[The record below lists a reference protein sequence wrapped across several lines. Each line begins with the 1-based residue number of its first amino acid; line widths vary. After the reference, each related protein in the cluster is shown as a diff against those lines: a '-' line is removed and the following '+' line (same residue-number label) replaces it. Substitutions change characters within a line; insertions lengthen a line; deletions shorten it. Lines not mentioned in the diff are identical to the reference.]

1 MENFNYRLKQVFF
14 DAQTFA
20 SNLNHQRL
28 LPEHLLMI
36 MLSQE
41 NNEKIIKLSGGD
53 ILNLKQE
60 LNDYLNC
67 FPRVI
72 EEKKNSIFLD
82 KETKILI
89 DFLENQLKTASN
101 RNEIG
106 PQNLLLAMLSIPEL
120 NIYKLLHKIGVDI
133 DRLEKVINDKQN
145 LDLDSNINKKNLDRF
160 SRDLTKEASEG
171 KLDPVIGRDDEI
183 RRAIQV
189 LSRRTKN
196 NPILIGEP
204 GVGKT
209 AIVEGLALRI
219 INNDVPEILKNKKIM
234 SLDIGQLIAG
244 AKFRG
249 EFEERL
255 KSVLKEVSDSQDSVI
270 IFIDEI
276 HTIVGAGAS
285 EGAMDASNLFKP
297 QLARGELHCIGATTL
312 KEHSKYIEKDAAL
325 ARRFQTIY
333 INEPSVEDSI
343 SILRGL
349 KEKYEIHHGLPISD
363 KAIVSACELSDRY
376 ITERFLPDKAIDL
389 IDEASS
395 KLRMEIDSK
404 PAELDEVERRLTQ
417 YKIELEAINKEKDES
432 SKNRIEMLEKE
443 IEKLSEKNS
452 VLEKK
457 WKDEKKRL
465 SDNNDLKEQIDNYK
479 NELLIV
485 KRKGDLTRAGQLTYS
500 IIPDLEKALNETK
513 NNDNTKDL
521 FEAVDSEDIA
531 SVVSKWTGIPVNK
544 MLDEEQSKIL
554 SIEKFLNN
562 KVVGQNEAIK
572 KISDTVRRSRAGL
585 NDPTKP
591 IGSFIFVGPTGVGKT
606 ELTKALADFLFD
618 DERALVRV
626 DMGEYMEKHS
636 VARLIGSPPGYVGYD
651 EGGFLTES
659 IRRRPYQVILFDEI
673 EKAHKDV
680 FNIFLQILDDG
691 RLTDGQGRTI
701 NFSNTII
708 IMTSNLGAKNYS
720 KNDNSSSLQL
730 NKLIMDEVKNN
741 FNPEFINRLDDIIVF
756 NQLDLENINKIVLM
770 ELNKF
775 KLLLKEKGISLA
787 FDNEVITYLS
797 NNGYDQLYGARPIKR
812 LIQTEIKDRVAIEI
826 LEKNYSRGSA
836 IRLSLENNE
845 INIK

>member
-1 MENFNYRLKQVFF
+1 MENFNNKSKQIFF

-36 MLSQE
+36 MLSDDIIE
-41 NNEKIIKLSGGD
+41 DIIKSNGGN
-53 ILNLKQE
+53 ILNLKQS
-60 LNDYLNC
+60 LNDYLNN

-72 EEKKNSIFLD
+72 QDKKNTIYLD
-82 KETKILI
+82 KETKTLI
-89 DFLENQLKTASN
+89 NFLQNQYLSN
-101 RNEIG
+101 SKNYEVVPVAI
-106 PQNLLLAMLSIPEL
+106 LLAMVSIPEL
-120 NIYKLLHKIGVDI
+120 NVYKLLKTSGIDLAKLKDEVDSKKKSYS
-133 DRLEKVINDKQN
+133 DHARDNKTLEKFAI
-145 LDLDSNINKKNLDRF
+145 
-160 SRDLTKEASEG
+160 DLTKEASEG

-219 INNDVPEILKNKKIM
+219 VNSDVPEILKNKKIM

-255 KSVLKEVSDSQDSVI
+255 KSVLSEVSESRDSI
-270 IFIDEI
+270 IMFIDEI

-285 EGAMDASNLFKP
+285 EGAMDASNLLKP

-325 ARRFQTIY
+325 ARRFQTIF

-363 KAIVSACELSDRY
+363 KAIIAACELSDRY
-376 ITERFLPDKAIDL
+376 ISERFLPDKAIDL

-404 PAELDEVERRLTQ
+404 PTDLDETERKLTQ

-432 SKNRIEMLEKE
+432 SQNRIDILESE
-443 IEKLSEKNS
+443 INKLSKKKS

-457 WKDEKKRL
+457 WKSEKKRL
-465 SDNNDLKEQIDNYK
+465 SDNNVLKEQIDNYK
-479 NELLIV
+479 NELSIV
-485 KRKGDLTRAGQLTYS
+485 KRKGDLTRAGQLTYG
-500 IIPDLEKALNETK
+500 IIPDLERALEK
-513 NNDNTKDL
+513 IDNFDNSKEL
-521 FEAVDSEDIA
+521 FEAVDDEDIA
-531 SVVSKWTGIPVNK
+531 SIVSKWTGIPVNK
-544 MLDEEQSKIL
+544 MLDEEQNKIL
-554 SIEKFLNN
+554 SIENYLNN
-562 KVVGQNEAIK
+562 KVIGQTEAIK
-572 KISDTVRRSRAGL
+572 RISETVKRSRAGL

-606 ELTKALADFLFD
+606 ELTKALAGFLFD
-618 DERALVRV
+618 DEKALARI

-651 EGGFLTES
+651 EGGSLTEL

-708 IMTSNLGAKNYS
+708 IMTSNLGAKYYS
-720 KNDNSSSLQL
+720 QKDLDGPIQL
-730 NKLIMDEVKNN
+730 DELITNEVKNN
-741 FNPEFINRLDDIIVF
+741 FKPEFINRLDDIIVF
-756 NQLDLENINKIVLM
+756 NQLDIASINKIVRI
-770 ELNKF
+770 ELNDFKF
-775 KLLLKEKGISLA
+775 LLEDKGIGLT
-787 FDNEVITYLS
+787 FDDRVIDYIS
-797 NNGYDQLYGARPIKR
+797 KEGYDELYGARPIKR
-812 LIQTEIKDRVAIEI
+812 LIQKKIKDNVATQL
-826 LEKNYSRGSA
+826 LEEKYSRGST
-836 IRLSLENNE
+836 IKLFFED
-845 INIK
+845 NILKIS